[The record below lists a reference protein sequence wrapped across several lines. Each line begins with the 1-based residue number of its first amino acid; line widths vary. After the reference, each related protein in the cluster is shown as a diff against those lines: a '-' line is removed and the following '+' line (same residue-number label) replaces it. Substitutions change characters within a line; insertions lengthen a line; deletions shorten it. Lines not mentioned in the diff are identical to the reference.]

1 MPLRKLD
8 RSTEDALVDAAL
20 RARLRAY
27 APYSNFLVGAA
38 LIADDGTVV
47 DGCNVENA
55 SYGLCICA
63 ERTAISAA
71 VSQGHLG
78 VRAIAIATGSAPPSP
93 PCGMCR
99 QVLAEFSTDAL
110 IILVNPEG
118 GRVRTSL
125 KKIFP
130 GTFTKA
136 LLEKGRTST
145 KKNAKGARVKKQGS
159 R

>member
-1 MPLRKLD
+1 MPPRKLD
-8 RSTEDALVDAAL
+8 RSTEDSLVDAAL

-27 APYSNFLVGAA
+27 APYSQFLVGAA
-38 LIADDGTVV
+38 LLADDGTVV

-78 VRAIAIATGSAPPSP
+78 VTAIAIATGSSPPSP

-99 QVLAEFSTDAL
+99 QVLAEFSADAA
-110 IILVNPEG
+110 IILVNPAG
-118 GRVRTSL
+118 ARVRTSL

-136 LLEKGRTST
+136 LLEKGRTGT
-145 KKNAKGARVKKQGS
+145 PAKGKTAKKP
-159 R
+159 RR